1 MNKKEV
7 DETLKQIRQIN
18 TNLEKLIVGAREKM
32 LDLPSEERKKLEHIE
47 KEFLQAHE
55 GMKRGDFNLFQQI
68 LKKYAG

>member
-7 DETLKQIRQIN
+7 DETLKQIRQI
-18 TNLEKLIVGAREKM
+18 IVGAREKM